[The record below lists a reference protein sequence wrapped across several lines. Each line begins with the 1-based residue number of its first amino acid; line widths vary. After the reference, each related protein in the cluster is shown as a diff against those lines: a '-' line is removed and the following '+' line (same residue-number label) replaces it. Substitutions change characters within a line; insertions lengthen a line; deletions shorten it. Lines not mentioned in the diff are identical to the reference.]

1 MIWVQLPHSPQRRKV
16 RVFRLGLFLYGRRTG
31 PARTGGPDK
40 KAGAAQ
46 PPHFSPVAGA
56 SPARGRG
63 KSVRSTV
70 NPHAS
75 QRRKVRVLRPGLFFV
90 RPPDGRTH
98 TNRQAHTNRP
108 ARHGP
113 FLRYL
118 PAAGFIR
125 TTRVTS
131 YTPAYCAAKP
141 SSEGPA
147 STASSSA
154 STSAPHFSPPVTRS
168 YSAASTPVRSTTQ

>member
-1 MIWVQLPHSPQRRKV
+1 MVV
-16 RVFRLGLFLYGRRTG
+16 RCSYVLTALLSATKKSESSDSGFFLYVRRTG
-31 PARTGGPDK
+31 PARTDGPDK

-56 SPARGRG
+56 SPARG
-63 KSVRSTV
+63 
-70 NPHAS
+70 
-75 QRRKVRVLRPGLFFV
+75 
-90 RPPDGRTH
+90 
-98 TNRQAHTNRP
+98 
-108 ARHGP
+108 P
-113 FLRYL
+113 FPRYL